1 MKRIFN
7 QSNLFFL
14 GNSASVSAAAAVV
27 ASDVVVIVVDA
38 FVVVVVV
45 DAFVVVV
52 AVVVD
57 AFVVVVAVVVV
68 CVDNVFLEK
77 LIFWVDL
84 SSIYKQ
90 PIRPKGDHITKIF
103 YFKWGLLASLPI

>member
-14 GNSASVSAAAAVV
+14 GNSASVSAAAVVAVV
-27 ASDVVVIVVDA
+27 ASDIVVDA
-38 FVVVVVV
+38 FVVVVTVVVAAAVVVV

-52 AVVVD
+52 AV
-57 AFVVVVAVVVV
+57 AVVVS
-68 CVDNVFLEK
+68 VDNVFLEK

-90 PIRPKGDHITKIF
+90 PIRPEGDHITKIF
-103 YFKWGLLASLPI
+103 LLQVGSSR